1 MIKFLNLNS
10 EKPYIQFKA
19 LYQKALENGQK
30 GIEAIS
36 VSSYDKAS
44 SEVEARYVNLKYISN
59 NQWIF
64 FSNYHSPK
72 ANQFESHSQVSILIY
87 WASIN
92 TQIRMKA
99 KIYKTSI
106 EFSNEHFQ
114 SRTKEKNALAISSN
128 QSQIIGSFE
137 EVAKNFKE
145 TLEYMTPET
154 VRPDFWGG
162 YSFVPYYFE
171 FWQGHEN
178 RLNKRHVFEQ
188 QDEAW
193 EEKLL
198 QP

>member
-44 SEVEARYVNLKYISN
+44 SEVEARYVNLKYIAN
-59 NQWIF
+59 NEWIF

-99 KIYKTSI
+99 KIFKTSI

-128 QSQIIGSFE
+128 QSQVIGSFE
-137 EVAKNFKE
+137 EVAKNFQE

-188 QDEAW
+188 QHEAW

>member
-1 MIKFLNLNS
+1 MINFLNPSL
-10 EKPYIQFKA
+10 EKPYVLFQS
-19 LYQKALENGQK
+19 LYQKAIENGQK
-30 GIEAIS
+30 GVEAIS
-36 VSSYDKAS
+36 VSSYNELLK
-44 SEVEARYVNLKYISN
+44 EVEARYVNLKYIDN
-59 NQWIF
+59 NEWIF
-64 FSNYHSPK
+64 FSNYLSPK
-72 ANQFESHSQVSILIY
+72 ANQFESHDQVSVLIY

-99 KIYKTSI
+99 KIFKTST

-114 SRTKEKNALAISSN
+114 GRTKEKNALAISSN
-128 QSQIIGSFE
+128 QSQIIGSFD
-137 EVAKNFKE
+137 EVAKNFHT
-145 TLEYMTPET
+145 TLKGMTPET

-162 YSFVPYYFE
+162 YSFIPYYFE

-193 EEKLL
+193 VEQLL